1 MTTPSPCV
9 SWNIAEVRR
18 LCLREARRVLS
29 SDPALAEDAAQEA
42 SIRIWRSAGSCLS
55 PDAPESWMRA
65 IAHREA
71 LRALGERRDWVLYD
85 AGDEPVSPSTVDRG
99 HLAVREAVRRL
110 PEPYRLVLFM
120 RYWDDLSQAEIAE
133 RLGMPE
139 GTAKVRLHRARKALQ
154 RQLENTA

>member
-1 MTTPSPCV
+1 MTTPSSCV

-29 SDPALAEDAAQEA
+29 GDPALAEDAAQEA
-42 SIRIWRSAGSCLS
+42 SIRIWRSADSCLS
-55 PDAPESWMRA
+55 PDAPEPWMRS

-71 LRALGERRDWVLYD
+71 LRALSERRECVLHD
-85 AGDEPVSPSTVDRG
+85 AGGEPVSPSTIDRG

-110 PEPYRLVLFM
+110 PEPYRMVLSM
-120 RYWDDLSQAEIAE
+120 RYWDDLSQAEIAK

-139 GTAKVRLHRARKALQ
+139 GTAKVRLHRARRALQ
-154 RQLENTA
+154 RQLEDTA

>member
-1 MTTPSPCV
+1 MTTQSSCV
-9 SWNIAEVRR
+9 PWNIAEVRR
-18 LCLREARRVLS
+18 LCLREARRVLGG
-29 SDPALAEDAAQEA
+29 DPALAENAAQEA

-55 PDAPESWMRA
+55 PDAPEPWMRS

-71 LRALGERRDWVLYD
+71 LRALGERRECGRYD
-85 AGDEPVSPSTVDRG
+85 AGEEQVSPSTIDRG

-110 PEPYRLVLFM
+110 PQPYRLVLFM
-120 RYWDDLSQAEIAE
+120 RYWDDLSQAEIAK

-154 RQLENTA
+154 RQLEDTA